1 MTILNLG
8 GVSNPQLP
16 ATSGTWTFSVV
27 RDDIIREAMLNL
39 ALLEE
44 SEVPTAQEVTDCA
57 RKLNLIVKQLAGGMD
72 KAPGFKMWQRQRGD
86 LFLSPTQGIYT
97 LGAVGDNWAGGVTGL
112 SAPATYNQT
121 TLSAAAVLGATVLSV
136 QSTSAMNLND
146 FIGIVGT
153 SSIYWTTVAGLGA
166 GTVTI
171 PAPGLPAAA
180 AGGTYLFNYT
190 VKAQR
195 PVEVVT
201 AILRDI
207 QNTDTPLTRMT
218 VEVYEALP
226 TKTQPGFVQDFT
238 AFYYEPQQVN
248 LQGQIFFDASGAQ
261 DVTKHIHM
269 VYLREAMDFNNPG
282 DAPEFPQEWFNHLTW
297 ALSLA
302 IHGMFDVD
310 WTQGLQQAFQI
321 ATGMAREANPQT
333 TQAYFQPDD
342 EDNY

>member
-8 GVSNPQLP
+8 GVGFPPLP
-16 ATSGTWTFSVV
+16 ATSGTFNFSVT

-57 RKLNLIVKQLAGGMD
+57 RKLNMIVKQLAGGMD

-97 LGAVGDNWAGGVTGL
+97 LSAQGDNWAGGVSTL
-112 SAPATYNQT
+112 AAPATHSRT
-121 TLSAAAVLGATVLSV
+121 TTTSAAGPTQTVIPID
-136 QSTSAMNLND
+136 STTNLTLND
-146 FIGIVGT
+146 YIGFVGA
-153 SSIYWTTVAGLGA
+153 SSIYWTTVAGLGV

-171 PAPGLPAAA
+171 PAPGLPAAVS
-180 AGGTYLFNYT
+180 GGAYVYNYT

-195 PVEVVT
+195 PLEIAT
-201 AILRDI
+201 ALLRNA
-207 QNTDTPLTRMT
+207 QGSDTPLTRMT
-218 VEVYEALP
+218 LEVYEALP
-226 TKTQPGFVQDFT
+226 TKRQPGFVQDFT

-248 LQGQIFFDASGAQ
+248 LQGQIFFDAYGAQ
-261 DVTKHIHM
+261 DVTKHIHI

-282 DAPEFPQEWFNHLTW
+282 DAPEFPQEWFDHLCWT
-297 ALSLA
+297 LSLR
-302 IHGMFDVD
+302 IHSMFDVD
-310 WTQGLQQAFQI
+310 WTQGMQEAFQQA
-321 ATGMAREANPQT
+321 TGLAREANPQT

-342 EDNY
+342 EDNC